1 VIVIKN
7 YIGGQL
13 QPPCQGQYF
22 DSINPATAL
31 AIAHV
36 PDSDEEDVELA
47 VKAAESAFQKWST
60 TAAEE
65 RMAIMLRWADTI
77 EARLEEFAQA
87 ETMDNGKP
95 ISVSR
100 SVDIPRSVQ
109 NIRFFASA
117 CLHVAQ
123 EAHFNE
129 GHSAVNYTMR
139 RPVGVVGCI
148 SPWNLPLY
156 LFTWKIAPAIAA
168 GCCVIGKPSEVTPL
182 TSFLLAETAIEAGI
196 PAGVLSIIHG
206 TGPKVGAAIVK
217 HPKIKAISFTG
228 STRAGEEI
236 AKVAAPMFKK
246 LSLELGGK
254 NPTAIFDDCDFEHT
268 VNEVA
273 RAAFSNQGQI
283 CLCASRIYIQKSLY
297 PKFLAAFIEE
307 VKKLVP
313 GNPQLPETRIG
324 AIVSELH
331 YNKVLGCIELAKQE
345 GGTVLLGG
353 KSVKL
358 ASPLDKGYY
367 IEPTIIEGLNNSCR
381 TNQEEIFGPV
391 VSVQPFEDEA
401 DFIRLANESQ
411 YGLATS
417 VWTSDISRGHRVA
430 ERLECG
436 IVWINCWMLRDL
448 RTPFGGVKNS
458 GVGREGGWEAM
469 RFFTEPKNVCIK
481 YTK

>member
-1 VIVIKN
+1 
-7 YIGGQL
+7 
-13 QPPCQGQYF
+13 
-22 DSINPATAL
+22 
-31 AIAHV
+31 
-36 PDSDEEDVELA
+36 
-47 VKAAESAFQKWST
+47 
-60 TAAEE
+60 
-65 RMAIMLRWADTI
+65 
-77 EARLEEFAQA
+77 
-87 ETMDNGKP
+87 
-95 ISVSR
+95 
-100 SVDIPRSVQ
+100 
-109 NIRFFASA
+109 
-117 CLHVAQ
+117 
-123 EAHFNE
+123 
-129 GHSAVNYTMR
+129 
-139 RPVGVVGCI
+139 
-148 SPWNLPLY
+148 LY

-297 PKFLAAFIEE
+297 AKFLAAFIEE

-331 YNKVLGCIELAKQE
+331 YNKVLACIELAKQE